1 MKKKILSIGLIL
13 MMVASLF
20 ALTGCGNKAEDNKE
34 KAAEQKA
41 AEEKFSI
48 DNNNC
53 YYVKI
58 NGTKFKAGDK
68 ISSVSSV
75 GLKQKEKNL
84 ATSIPKN
91 RYLLAESVVDSN
103 EKEICKFVPL
113 NDTDDKIT
121 VADAVIGGF
130 EVGTYNYNKIAKET
144 LEYDI
149 EIFGGIKLGS
159 SYEDMVKVFGEPDF
173 KHESQA
179 NESLKMEAYTT
190 YKYSKGY
197 KGLEFIVDDSGKIS
211 QIEWN
216 NYDYNE

>member
-20 ALTGCGNKAEDNKE
+20 ALTGCGNKDKDSKEESSKAEVE
-34 KAAEQKA
+34 TFA
-41 AEEKFSI
+41 I
-48 DNNNC
+48 DNNKC

-58 NGTKFKAGDK
+58 NGTKFNAGDK

-84 ATSIPKN
+84 STSIPKN
-91 RYLLAESVVDSN
+91 RYLLAESVVDAN

-159 SYEDMVKVFGEPDF
+159 SYDEMVKVFGEPDF
-173 KHESQA
+173 KYESKA

-211 QIEWN
+211 EIKWN
-216 NYDYNE
+216 NYSYNE

>member
-1 MKKKILSIGLIL
+1 MKKKILSIGLII
-13 MMVASLF
+13 MMMTSLF
-20 ALTGCGNKAEDNKE
+20 ALTGCGNKSNDSKEEAKKAEVE
-34 KAAEQKA
+34 T
-41 AEEKFSI
+41 FSI

-58 NGTKFKAGDK
+58 NGTKFNAGDK

-84 ATSIPKN
+84 STSIPKN
-91 RYLLAESVVDSN
+91 RYLLAESVIDSN

-113 NDTDDKIT
+113 NDTEDKIT

-130 EVGTYNYNKIAKET
+130 EVGTYNYKKISEDT
-144 LEYDI
+144 LKYEI
-149 EIFGGIKLGS
+149 EIYGGIKLGS
-159 SYEDMVKVFGEPDF
+159 TYDDMVKVFGEPDF
-173 KHESQA
+173 KHEAAA

-197 KGLEFIVDDSGKIS
+197 KAFEFIVDDSGKIS

>member
-1 MKKKILSIGLIL
+1 MKNKILSLGLVVSIL
-13 MMVASLF
+13 VSMF
-20 ALTGCGNKAEDNKE
+20 ALTGCGKSDDNNEKKDDKKE
-34 KAAEQKA
+34 V

-48 DNNNC
+48 DNNDC

-84 ATSIPKN
+84 STSIPKN
-91 RYLLAESVVDSN
+91 RYLLSQAVIDSN
-103 EKEICKFVPL
+103 EKEICEFIPL
-113 NDTDDKIT
+113 NDTEDKIT

-130 EVGTYNYNKIAKET
+130 EVGTYNYKKIAQET
-144 LEYDI
+144 LEYSI
-149 EIFGGIKLGS
+149 EIYGGIKLGA
-159 SYEDMVKVFGEPDF
+159 SYDDMVKVFGEPDF
-173 KHESQA
+173 KHETQA
-179 NESLKMEAYTT
+179 NEQLKMEAYTT

-197 KGLEFIVDDSGKIS
+197 KAFEFIVDDSGKIS

-216 NYDYNE
+216 NYSFNE